1 MMIYGRIAAA
11 LFILTSAASSADAL
25 DSWSDSQSGLM
36 EESGSSFIEK
46 AEARHRAMLNSSFLT
61 CSMKKSTC

>member
-46 AEARHRAMLNSSFLT
+46 AEDR
-61 CSMKKSTC
+61 KSVV